1 MSINK
6 KPHFVLYNSFK
17 ERLFMTRILYSRE
30 DLRNCLLTSLLS
42 PFLSGK
48 RLVTIPAQSW
58 SSPRDE
64 MFGKKEEKGPTIE
77 QIVASL
83 ELKMNVVELLLE
95 RNEESLSERFD
106 SLYEKIDHEAKQNE
120 RNLSELSG
128 NIQILATELQ
138 RLRSGL
144 FEILKEHD
152 LYKSWF

>member
-1 MSINK
+1 
-6 KPHFVLYNSFK
+6 
-17 ERLFMTRILYSRE
+17 
-30 DLRNCLLTSLLS
+30 
-42 PFLSGK
+42 
-48 RLVTIPAQSW
+48 
-58 SSPRDE
+58 

-77 QIVASL
+77 KIVASL

-106 SLYEKIDHEAKQNE
+106 SLYDKIEHEAKQNE